1 MDEPPRPA
9 GTPETAAARPGPAPR
24 LDVGRP
30 VPVRLGGDLTARVD
44 AARLDGESRAAAIRR
59 LLGERLGG
67 PALTR
72 ASARRALLG
81 IGAGLAGGEPVTG
94 APAHHRALATLLD
107 DGGPALAMRPT
118 VDGVAE
124 TVENGVEH
132 LVGLLAEDDAD
143 RDRMRQIIWRDLA
156 ERAAKWAGSDAEW
169 AGPDAESEEAD
180 AESETSAAEASALGS
195 EAPGA
200 GSEEPAD

>member
-30 VPVRLGGDLTARVD
+30 VPVRLGGDLAARVD
-44 AARLDGESRAAAIRR
+44 AARQDGESRAAAIRR

-67 PALTR
+67 RALTR

-81 IGAGLAGGEPVTG
+81 IGAGLAGGDPVTG
-94 APAHHRALATLLD
+94 SPAHHRALATLLD
-107 DGGPALAMRPT
+107 DGGAGLAMRPT

-124 TVENGVEH
+124 TVEHGVEH
-132 LVGLLAEDDAD
+132 LVRLLAADDAE
-143 RDRMRQIIWRDLA
+143 RDRMRRIIWGELA
-156 ERAAKWAGSDAEW
+156 GRAAKWAGPGAERLGSDA
-169 AGPDAESEEAD
+169 DSAD
-180 AESETSAAEASALGS
+180 
-195 EAPGA
+195 
-200 GSEEPAD
+200 